1 MSWLSLFSRRKS
13 ASVARE
19 RLQIL
24 LTHERVAAS
33 QSDLIPTLRE
43 EILAVVKKHV
53 AVDPEKVEV
62 KIERGKA
69 VSLLEIDIEI
79 PAMVGAKALAP
90 IVEAAKGAGASG
102 RLKEMAAKPA

>member
-1 MSWLSLFSRRKS
+1 MSWFAILTRRRS

-33 QSDLIPTLRE
+33 QSDLIPILRE
-43 EILAVVKKHV
+43 EILAVVAKHV

-62 KIERGKA
+62 KIDRGKA

-79 PAMVGAKALAP
+79 PAAASAKALAP
-90 IVEAAKGAGASG
+90 IAQAAKGAAASA
-102 RLKEMAAKPA
+102 RREMAAKPA